1 MATEPEPNPPRD
13 IRLLVLDADGTTLDP
28 AGRVSPAT
36 RQAVR
41 AAQSRGVHV
50 VLNTGRLH
58 SSAARV
64 AREAGLDDPVLSCNG
79 AAAASLDK
87 PTRLWWRDSL
97 DRGDLD
103 LLLRTLDDFDCAYEL
118 YVRDHLYTSKRS
130 LSLRFFWGWT
140 RPQVKHGWRVL
151 YRIWKDLHLV
161 RIQPYEKWPGT
172 DDELPEKVMVSHP
185 RPSRLEEAARA
196 LAELLPGRLEMSRSG
211 ENYLEVTRAG
221 VSKGVGAAR
230 LAAMLGLSREQVM
243 AIGDQGNDLSML
255 RWAGLG
261 VAMGQAPDYVKAAA
275 AAVTGDNGREE
286 GVARA
291 IERFILTSR

>member
-1 MATEPEPNPPRD
+1 MPAELERIQTYD

-36 RQAVR
+36 RRAVR
-41 AAQSRGVHV
+41 AAQRQGVRV

-64 AREAGLDDPVLSCNG
+64 AREAGLDEPVLSCNG
-79 AAAASLDK
+79 AAASSLDRT
-87 PTRLWWRDSL
+87 PRVWWRDAL
-97 DRGDLD
+97 DREDLD
-103 LLLRTLDDFDCAYEL
+103 LLLKVLDDFGCSFEL
-118 YVRDHLYTSKRS
+118 YVGDHIYTSRRS
-130 LSLRFFWGWT
+130 FSLRAFWGWT
-140 RPQVKHGWRVL
+140 KPQVRHGWRVL
-151 YRIWKDLHLV
+151 CRIWRELQLV
-161 RIQPYEKWPGT
+161 RIQPFGTWPGT

-185 RPSRLEEAARA
+185 RQSRLEEAAKA
-196 LAELLPGRLEMSRSG
+196 LAQLLPGRLEMARSG

-230 LAAMLGLSREQVM
+230 LAEMLGLSRDQVM

-261 VAMGQAPDYVKAAA
+261 VAMGHAPEYVKAAA
-275 AAVTGDNGREE
+275 DAVTGDNGREE

-291 IERFILTSR
+291 IERFILEPR